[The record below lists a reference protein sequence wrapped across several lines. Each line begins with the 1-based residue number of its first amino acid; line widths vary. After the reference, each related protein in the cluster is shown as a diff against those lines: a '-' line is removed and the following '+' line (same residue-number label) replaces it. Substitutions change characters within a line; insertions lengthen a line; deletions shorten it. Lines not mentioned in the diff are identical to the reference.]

1 MESLWC
7 DESSANMSGTALH
20 SGTFLHAWSS
30 HGAWFFSLYSIPWA
44 PYYEITSESSGDM
57 MFLGKN
63 QMYREGV
70 IYLGDNE
77 VKRKK
82 ERNELKFKKPVK

>member
-1 MESLWC
+1 M
-7 DESSANMSGTALH
+7 
-20 SGTFLHAWSS
+20 
-30 HGAWFFSLYSIPWA
+30 SLYSIPWA

-57 MFLGKN
+57 LLLGKN

-70 IYLGDNE
+70 IYFGDNE

-82 ERNELKFKKPVK
+82 EEKRVES